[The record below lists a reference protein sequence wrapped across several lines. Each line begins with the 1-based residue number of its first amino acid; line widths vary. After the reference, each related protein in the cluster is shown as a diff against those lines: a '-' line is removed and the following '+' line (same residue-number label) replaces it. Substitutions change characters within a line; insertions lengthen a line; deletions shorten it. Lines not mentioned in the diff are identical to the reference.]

1 MFEAPEE
8 QVPDSKVGIWIGVAV
23 VAVIAIGLFWYVSRK
38 PSADTSSSAVS
49 TASMGGAA
57 SGSAS
62 GADPAKD
69 LRVVSVT
76 MQKDTSG
83 TTAQWLVDIKN
94 DSHVYTYSNIGYET
108 TYLGAGQN
116 VLTVNHGT
124 MNLTIPPGEDQST
137 QFNDVLYPDGT
148 SIYRLK
154 VTGANSSQ

>member
-1 MFEAPEE
+1 MFEAPEQ
-8 QVPDSKVGIWIGVAV
+8 QVPDSKLGIWIGVVV
-23 VAVIAIGLFWYVSRK
+23 VAIVAGGLFWYVSRK
-38 PSADTSSSAVS
+38 PSTSASSAVS

-57 SGSAS
+57 SASAP

-76 MQKDTSG
+76 MQKDPSG

-94 DSHVYTYSNIGYET
+94 DSRVYTYSNIGYET
-108 TYLGAGQN
+108 TYLGASQN

-137 QFNDVLYPDGT
+137 QFRDVLYPDGT

>member
-1 MFEAPEE
+1 MFETPQE
-8 QVPDSKVGIWIGVAV
+8 QVPDNKVGIWIGVAIV
-23 VAVIAIGLFWYVSRK
+23 VVIAVALFVYVSKK
-38 PSADTSSSAVS
+38 PNSSASSAVS

-57 SGSAS
+57 SNASAA

-76 MQKDTSG
+76 MQKDASG

-108 TYLGAGQN
+108 TYLGASQN
-116 VLTVNHGT
+116 ILTVNHGT
-124 MNLTIPPGEDQST
+124 MNLTIAPGEDQST
-137 QFNDVLYPDGT
+137 QFRDVLYPDGT

>member
-1 MFEAPEE
+1 MFEAPEK
-8 QVPDSKVGIWIGVAV
+8 QVPDSKVGVWIGVAIV
-23 VAVIAIGLFWYVSRK
+23 VVIAVGLFWYVSRK
-38 PSADTSSSAVS
+38 PSATASNSAVS
-49 TASMGGAA
+49 TASMGAAA
-57 SGSAS
+57 SAP

-76 MQKDTSG
+76 MQKDPSG

-94 DSHVYTYSNIGYET
+94 DSRVYTYSNIAYET
-108 TYLGAGQN
+108 TYMGSSQN

-124 MNLTIPPGEDQST
+124 INLTVPPGQDQST